1 MHVVAVLVRL
11 ILSMIYPVI
20 HMSREVTIDMIDSNM
35 NQRFVRY
42 DKNGEEHYNI
52 ISAFQKSIVILLF
65 ILLCL
70 ERK

>member
-1 MHVVAVLVRL
+1 MHVVVVLVRL

-20 HMSREVTIDMIDSNM
+20 HMNREVIIDMIDSNM
-35 NQRFVRY
+35 NQRFVHY

>member
-1 MHVVAVLVRL
+1 
-11 ILSMIYPVI
+11 
-20 HMSREVTIDMIDSNM
+20 MSREVTIDMIDSNM

-65 ILLCL
+65 IPLCL

>member
-20 HMSREVTIDMIDSNM
+20 HMNREVTIDMIDSNM

-42 DKNGEEHYNI
+42 DKNGEEHHNI
-52 ISAFQKSIVILLF
+52 ISAFQKSIVFLLF
-65 ILLCL
+65 IVYHI
-70 ERK
+70 